1 MWQSIFLFNGIFTA
15 AILVGYEAVGWWR
28 LLIPLLILKLLA
40 TIGLT
45 GYYWIKRGVSDFW
58 ELIAF
63 TILTGTAFIS
73 GFSLGAFI

>member
-1 MWQSIFLFNGIFTA
+1 MWQATFLFQGIFTA

-28 LLIPLLILKLLA
+28 FLIPIIVLKLLA

-63 TILTGTAFIS
+63 TVLTATAFLS
-73 GFSLGAFI
+73 GFSLGVFI

>member
-40 TIGLT
+40 MIALT

-58 ELIAF
+58 ELIGF
-63 TILTGTAFIS
+63 TIAFIS
-73 GFSLGAFI
+73 GFSLGV